1 MKAIIFDFDG
11 VILDSV
17 NVKTKAFELLYKDY
31 GPDVQDK
38 VVKYHLDHGGIS
50 RFEKFKYYHKKFLNI
65 ELSEQELDLLGEKFS
80 SLVFDKVCSSNYIPG
95 AYQFLQFCSKKY
107 LTFIC
112 TGTPYSEI
120 IKVLSYK
127 KLDEYF
133 DHIYGSPMT
142 KTQIIIEIQKKYG
155 LYKNDILFIGDAM
168 TDFNASNETN
178 INFIGVKNNETQ
190 FPKNTIEVED
200 LMQIIKI
207 KNL

>member
-1 MKAIIFDFDG
+1 MQILFSKFDNHAPHQWNVDG
-11 VILDSV
+11 PTI
-17 NVKTKAFELLYKDY
+17 
-31 GPDVQDK
+31 
-38 VVKYHLDHGGIS
+38 KY
-50 RFEKFKYYHKKFLNI
+50 
-65 ELSEQELDLLGEKFS
+65 
-80 SLVFDKVCSSNYIPG
+80 
-95 AYQFLQFCSKKY
+95 LQFCSKKY

-120 IKVLSYK
+120 IKVLSYT